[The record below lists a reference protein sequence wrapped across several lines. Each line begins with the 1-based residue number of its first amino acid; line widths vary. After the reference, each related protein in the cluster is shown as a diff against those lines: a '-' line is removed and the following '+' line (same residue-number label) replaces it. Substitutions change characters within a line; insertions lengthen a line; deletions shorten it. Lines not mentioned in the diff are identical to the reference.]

1 MAFRS
6 KVSPFVR
13 SSLSVFRSP
22 IVRRTLTSQSKES
35 ASYFRFA
42 GPFVIGATAAGAGL
56 FAASRLY
63 NNNFTFFEN
72 VHAATKV
79 ICLDVVFI
87 CIYIGMEYFWGLNV
101 TYDFMSR
108 HFLAKL
114 RYSWFATTWQ
124 GGHVRCQY
132 LRIFSRRIFTWRWS
146 SVYLTKER
154 NVFVLDHQHGDHDV
168 TCKLAILVSPLDS
181 VMHCLQYYCSFT
193 SLECKTIAPS

>member
-63 NNNFTFFEN
+63 NNNFTFFES

-79 ICLDVVFI
+79 ICLDVVLI

-101 TYDFMSR
+101 TYDFMWDIFWQNFDILGLQPR
-108 HFLAKL
+108 DKAAMLGVNTLEFFLEE
-114 RYSWFATTWQ
+114 YSHE
-124 GGHVRCQY
+124 GGVQVTYQR
-132 LRIFSRRIFTWRWS
+132 REIFLFLITNMAAMMS
-146 SVYLTKER
+146 
-154 NVFVLDHQHGDHDV
+154 N
-168 TCKLAILVSPLDS
+168 AN
-181 VMHCLQYYCSFT
+181 
-193 SLECKTIAPS
+193 

>member
-22 IVRRTLTSQSKES
+22 IIRRTLTSQSKES

-79 ICLDVVFI
+79 ICLDAVFI
-87 CIYIGMEYFWGLNV
+87 CIYIGMEYF
-101 TYDFMSR
+101 
-108 HFLAKL
+108 
-114 RYSWFATTWQ
+114 
-124 GGHVRCQY
+124 
-132 LRIFSRRIFTWRWS
+132 
-146 SVYLTKER
+146 
-154 NVFVLDHQHGDHDV
+154 
-168 TCKLAILVSPLDS
+168 
-181 VMHCLQYYCSFT
+181 
-193 SLECKTIAPS
+193 

>member
-22 IVRRTLTSQSKES
+22 IIRRTLTSQSKES

-79 ICLDVVFI
+79 ICLDAVFI
-87 CIYIGMEYFWGLNV
+87 CIYIGMEYFWGLSV
-101 TYDFMSR
+101 TYDFMWDIFWQNFDILGLQPRDKAAMFGINTLKFFLEEYSR
-108 HFLAKL
+108 EDGVQFTYQ
-114 RYSWFATTWQ
+114 RRECCCSWSWPPWCHMQ
-124 GGHVRCQY
+124 
-132 LRIFSRRIFTWRWS
+132 
-146 SVYLTKER
+146 
-154 NVFVLDHQHGDHDV
+154 
-168 TCKLAILVSPLDS
+168 
-181 VMHCLQYYCSFT
+181 T
-193 SLECKTIAPS
+193 SNSC